1 MQPFTDG
8 TCPSASVWSFRGEG
22 LELPEVKT
30 RLGCERPDRLSWRR
44 QTRGGDRWAAQD
56 GGLRPGPVTRLRVCG
71 LLAVPGSLAQALAC
85 LSRLPGQLLSWSRL
99 KIETGHLSTS
109 WEVCRFFFSPLS
121 LREPRGRCVQEP
133 CRLLRAQCHSPAFP

>member
-109 WEVCRFFFSPLS
+109 WEVCHFFFFPLS
-121 LREPRGRCVQEP
+121 L
-133 CRLLRAQCHSPAFP
+133 